1 MNEDA
6 LIQSERR
13 AEKRSAGE
21 VSVFL
26 STPGMP
32 SLPVTALNVSAS
44 GLYCI
49 CSTPLGDLTRV
60 DITMK
65 LSRIEIEARAV
76 VIREEEQPDG
86 SWGVGLFYTRIS
98 LEDRKL
104 ISDLVDGSKL

>member
-21 VSVFL
+21 VSVYL
-26 STPGMP
+26 GTPGMP
-32 SLPVTALNVSAS
+32 SLPVTALNISAS

-49 CSTPLGDLTRV
+49 CPTPLGDLTRV
-60 DITMK
+60 DVLMR
-65 LSRIEIEARAV
+65 LSDIEIEARAV
-76 VIREEEQPDG
+76 VIREEEQTDG

-104 ISDLVDGSKL
+104 ICDLVDGSKL